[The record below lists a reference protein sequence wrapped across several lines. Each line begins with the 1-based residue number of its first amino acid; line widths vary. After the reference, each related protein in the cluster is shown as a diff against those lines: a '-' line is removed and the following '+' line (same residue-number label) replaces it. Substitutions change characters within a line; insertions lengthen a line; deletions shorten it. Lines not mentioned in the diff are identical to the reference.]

1 MEFSG
6 FTEGCRQS
14 VTRIFKFIFLLGICS
29 VLLFCKSKGKEITHR
44 EGELTIYVDP
54 ANENLLHALTEIYVM
69 KFPKVK
75 FNMVYK
81 PETAILQDLL
91 GTVASAA
98 FINKPLT
105 DQQTRYLKQQTGIT
119 PRSTLLAYDAVVF
132 IASVDS
138 KIDSVTFDGLRN
150 GILNENNRV
159 VFDNG
164 NSGNFNTVKETLKL
178 NIPKGK
184 KIAAMENVEM
194 VIDFVQKSPGSIGV
208 IGMNEISEKTSPKA
222 RELLKKIKVLPV
234 MDSLNVAQQATV
246 QNILGFKYPFFKGV
260 YFISREPGFGI
271 ASGFSRFAGSEQGQ
285 LIVKREGLQPNYL
298 YERNVQVNLESV
310 E

>member
-1 MEFSG
+1 MEFLG
-6 FTEGCRQS
+6 FTEAYRQS
-14 VTRIFKFIFLLGICS
+14 APKIFKFIFLSGICS
-29 VLLFCKSKGKEITHR
+29 VLLFCKSNEKEITHR
-44 EGELTIYVDP
+44 EGELTIYADP

-81 PETAILQDLL
+81 SETAILQDLL
-91 GTVASAA
+91 DTIASAA

-105 DQQTRYLKQQTGIT
+105 EQQTRYLKQQTGIT

-132 IASVDS
+132 IASADS
-138 KIDSVTFDGLRN
+138 KIDSVGFDELRN
-150 GILNENNRV
+150 GILNESNKI

-164 NSGNFNTVKETLKL
+164 NSGNFNTVKEILKL
-178 NIPKGK
+178 EIPKEK
-184 KIAAMENVEM
+184 KIAAMDNAEM

-208 IGMNEISEKTSPKA
+208 IGMNEISEKTSPKVK
-222 RELLKKIKVLPV
+222 ELLKKIKVLPV
-234 MDSLNVAQQATV
+234 VDSLNVIQEPTV
-246 QNILGFKYPFFKGV
+246 PNILGFKYPFFKGV

-271 ASGFSRFAGSEQGQ
+271 GSGFSRFAGSEQGQ

-298 YERNVQVNLESV
+298 YERNVKVNLESV